1 MKTLNRISMAMI
13 GIPLLVMLWSARWY
27 IFFEPPTRAQIEAGT
42 SHYVVVSDA
51 MDVHEAGFARIALA
65 IIGLL
70 ILFIPYRK
78 GERWAFAAL
87 AVLIICY
94 GLPVFFFWSIPNLG
108 TWQIFRSL
116 PEPPVLGLATVYS
129 YTHLFTILAFA
140 GLAIAVPYFITS
152 RRNARLKELQ
162 TP

>member
-1 MKTLNRISMAMI
+1 MKTLHRISIAMI
-13 GIPLLVMLWSARWY
+13 GISLLVMLWSARWF

-51 MDVHEAGFARIALA
+51 MDVHDAGFARIALS

-78 GERWAFAAL
+78 GERWAVAAL
-87 AVLIICY
+87 AVLMICY
-94 GLPVFFFWSIPNLG
+94 ALPVFFFWSIPNLG
-108 TWQIFRSL
+108 KWQIFRGL
-116 PEPPVLGLATVYS
+116 PEPPVLGIAAVNYYS
-129 YTHLFTILAFA
+129 HLFTTLAFA
-140 GLAIAVPYFITS
+140 GLAIAVPYFIT
-152 RRNARLKELQ
+152 RTRNARLKDVQ

>member
-13 GIPLLVMLWSARWY
+13 GISLLIMLWSAWWY
-27 IFFEPPTRAQIEAGT
+27 IFFEPPTRAQLEAST
-42 SHYVVVSDA
+42 SRLVVVSDA
-51 MDVHEAGFARIALA
+51 MDVHDVGFARIALA

-87 AVLIICY
+87 AVLILCY
-94 GLPVFFFWSIPNLG
+94 GLPVFLFWSIPHLG
-108 TWQIFRSL
+108 RWQIFRTL
-116 PEPPVLGLATVYS
+116 PVPPVLGLATVYS
-129 YTHLFTILAFA
+129 YTHWFTALALV
-140 GLAIAVPYFITS
+140 GLAIGVPYFITS
-152 RRNARLKELQ
+152 RRNARIKEIQ